1 MISIRKFV
9 APFRP
14 LFAKGLSFDSTM
26 PHVPDVAVKWT
37 GTPAGQA
44 LFTCSFRGQLFLS
57 GVLVTGWD
65 DAGDAELLQMF
76 TRSLESAKLVQEI
89 TSGIPNPYRA
99 LLERSERPLLVAVVW
114 PTLAADTFEHLAG
127 LDLLLS
133 TVFLER
139 VANHFDAADT

>member
-1 MISIRKFV
+1 MLLFRLTFHPNGHLDSERLNLDDLDPKVV

-65 DAGDAELLQMF
+65 DAGDAELL
-76 TRSLESAKLVQEI
+76 
-89 TSGIPNPYRA
+89 
-99 LLERSERPLLVAVVW
+99 
-114 PTLAADTFEHLAG
+114 
-127 LDLLLS
+127 
-133 TVFLER
+133 
-139 VANHFDAADT
+139 